1 MKSMLFLMI
10 SFVGITTLLSGVLM
24 MSIPDGS
31 ILGLPLS
38 VLKNTPFEDFKLPG
52 LLLFFFVGSVNMI
65 AVFYNLIKHPKR
77 YNWAIAGG
85 TAIVIWIIIQ
95 YLLIQQSMWLDIV
108 YLLCGL
114 IIILTAL
121 QLKGKLLI

>member
-1 MKSMLFLMI
+1 MKSMLFLML
-10 SFVGITTLLSGVLM
+10 SFIGVTTVLSGILM

-31 ILGLPLS
+31 ILSLPLS
-38 VLKNTPFEDFKLPG
+38 ILNNTPFEDFKLPG
-52 LLLFFFVGSVNMI
+52 LLLFLFVGCVNIM

-85 TAIVIWIIIQ
+85 IVTVIWIFFQ
-95 YLLIQQSMWLDIV
+95 FLLIQQSMWLDIV

-121 QLKGKLLI
+121 QLKGKVLI

>member
-1 MKSMLFLMI
+1 MI
-10 SFVGITTLLSGVLM
+10 SFVGITTLLSGILM

-31 ILGLPLS
+31 ILSLPLS
-38 VLKNTPFEDFKLPG
+38 ILKNTPFEDFKLPG

-85 TAIVIWIIIQ
+85 IAIVIWIIFQ